1 MVAEEGL
8 PWSAGCCGAS
18 RTIVSIRSRCHISRR
33 GDFLTPAGLLA
44 LRVNAGAGASG
55 RRRPGLVCTVQLL
68 RARKGNAADGGSR
81 AAQSAVRELVPQH
94 LPPERCAGQVTD
106 AAAGAPSPL
115 SCGRVGELQVQG
127 GQVRQDPVLADV
139 GVLRPTRIRFHGGCV
154 AVAAPV
160 SRLAVGPGGFHP
172 PPAAT
177 AYKQPGRDAP
187 EGRPARRLPLGWLLG
202 QGAGGWFGARLGV
215 MASLAGRQVR
225 GGVSCGP
232 AAGGATIWARPAG
245 RPGTGRRSAG
255 PAWAVHIRRRTR

>member
-18 RTIVSIRSRCHISRR
+18 WTIVSIRSRCHISRR

-44 LRVNAGAGASG
+44 LRVSAGAGASG

-127 GQVRQDPVLADV
+127 GQVRQELVLAHI
-139 GVLRPTRIRFHGGCV
+139 GVLGPGRVRCHDAGA
-154 AVAAPV
+154 AVPASV
-160 SRLAVGPGGFHP
+160 RGLAVGPG
-172 PPAAT
+172 
-177 AYKQPGRDAP
+177 
-187 EGRPARRLPLGWLLG
+187 
-202 QGAGGWFGARLGV
+202 
-215 MASLAGRQVR
+215 
-225 GGVSCGP
+225 
-232 AAGGATIWARPAG
+232 
-245 RPGTGRRSAG
+245 
-255 PAWAVHIRRRTR
+255 